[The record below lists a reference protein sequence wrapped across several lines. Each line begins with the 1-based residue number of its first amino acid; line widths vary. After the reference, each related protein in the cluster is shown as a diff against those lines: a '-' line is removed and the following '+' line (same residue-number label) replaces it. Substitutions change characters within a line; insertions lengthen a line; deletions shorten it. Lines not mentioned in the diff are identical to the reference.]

1 MGYTRITMNIL
12 VFDIETVPDVE
23 SGRRLYQLEHESDQ
37 VIADIMR
44 QKRLEKGHSDFL
56 PPHLQRVGVTDPRWV

>member
-1 MGYTRITMNIL
+1 M
-12 VFDIETVPDVE
+12 E